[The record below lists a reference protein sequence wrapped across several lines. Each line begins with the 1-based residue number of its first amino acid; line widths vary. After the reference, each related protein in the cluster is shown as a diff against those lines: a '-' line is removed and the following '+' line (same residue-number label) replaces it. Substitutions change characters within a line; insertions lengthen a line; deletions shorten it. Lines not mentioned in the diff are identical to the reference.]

1 MRLVGL
7 VALLFPSLAAAAPA
21 VAVMPFK
28 DLSGGKTAVG
38 EAIRETVTTDLKDGP
53 GLRGI
58 ERGNIDKILAEQN
71 LQASKAELD
80 PASTVKVGKLLGAS
94 LIVTGAYQRAASN
107 VRLTA
112 RFVKVETSEITG
124 TAKVDGPASDFLS
137 LQDRVTV
144 ELLKS
149 AGIEQ
154 KSVQRFQARARP
166 KLKSWKTVELYG
178 DAVVEPDDGRRKTI
192 LLAALNEDPAFV
204 YATRDLDALEQRLA
218 RYDAVAKQEAD
229 RAVVSLREA
238 VKSEKDPTML
248 TTKYLQLFS
257 QLLVQRRCR
266 HLIHEARAVV
276 QSPPPAA
283 PPPYPS
289 LPEMALQHI
298 VLCEGMLKDDDGVLR
313 DGEKFL
319 ASYPSSMMF
328 GSVRNSMDQSIER
341 KRQREDGRA
350 KAEAEIAQLSPTESQ
365 DLCKVGLAYNSNH
378 QSRQARRLIDQCL
391 AGGKTIMPRAPMLT
405 VLVVAAMDEGD
416 FRGAR
421 HYLEVMRTEA
431 PEQYRGMKGF
441 ELAMPTD

>member
-1 MRLVGL
+1 MRPIALVVL
-7 VALLFPSLAAAAPA
+7 VFPSLAWALPA

-38 EAIRETVTTDLKDGP
+38 EAIRETVTTDLKDVP
-53 GLRGI
+53 GLRVI

-71 LQASKAELD
+71 LQANKAELD

-94 LIVTGAYQRAASN
+94 LIVTGAYQRAAAS

-149 AGIEQ
+149 AGIEA
-154 KSVQRFQARARP
+154 KSVQTFQTRARP

-178 DAVVEPDDGRRKTI
+178 DAVVEPDDGKRKTI
-192 LLAALNEDPAFV
+192 LLAALNEDPSFV
-204 YATRDLDALEQRLA
+204 YASRDLDALERRLA
-218 RYDAVAKQEAD
+218 HYDATAKQEAD
-229 RAVVSLREA
+229 RAIVALHEA
-238 VKSEKDPTML
+238 IKNEKDPTVV
-248 TTKYLQLFS
+248 TTKYLQMFS
-257 QLLVQRRCR
+257 QMLVQRRCR
-266 HLIHEARAVV
+266 HLIIEARAVLA
-276 QSPPPAA
+276 SPPPPA

-298 VLCEGMLKDDDGVLR
+298 VVCESMLKDDDAVLR
-313 DGEKFL
+313 DGEKFV
-319 ASYPSSMMF
+319 ATYPSSTLF
-328 GSVRNSMDQSIER
+328 LSVRNSMDQSIER

-350 KAEAEIAQLSPTESQ
+350 KAEADIAKLSSTESQ
-365 DLCKVGLAYNSNH
+365 DLCKVGLAYNANH
-378 QSRQARRLIDQCL
+378 QTRQARRLIDQCL

-416 FRGAR
+416 FAAAR
-421 HYLEVMRTEA
+421 RYLEQMRNEA
-431 PEQYRGMKGF
+431 PDQYRSLKGF
-441 ELAMPTD
+441 ELAMPSD